1 MIYLDHAATT
11 PVAREVADTMYD
23 VLLNGSGNPSSQY
36 PYGAAAKKRLEADRA
51 VIAAAL
57 GCKPDELYF
66 TALSSRFHTASSVHL
81 GSNTAEPSFCPT
93 VRVMPFS
100 AALATYCAAARSTTG
115 EISPG

>member
-57 GCKPDELYF
+57 GGTAKPEAFL
-66 TALSSRFHTASSVHL
+66 LKIEIGRASCR
-81 GSNTAEPSFCPT
+81 E
-93 VRVMPFS
+93 RV
-100 AALATYCAAARSTTG
+100 
-115 EISPG
+115 